1 MNQLLHII
9 INKYLDV
16 FLSSKTYYRSVD
28 LCKKS
33 MAWLSLFFFTL
44 TLNAQNPNQKIMH
57 LSFDDSYY
65 FLMDLTKKTTN
76 YNSIFENPFL
86 GKLKYFHDTYGAVFS
101 LYCYT
106 YSPGANWNISPLKTT
121 YAQEFINNS
130 DWLKLG
136 FHNRNSNYAT
146 EDWQIRYYEDFLS
159 VIPQMEGRSKCFDL
173 VPRLHTFGLNT
184 TPAFLDSLKN
194 HADIRLKGFLF
205 ADDGRVSYC
214 LTKEQSDY
222 LKKNDSLYD
231 AANDLYYF
239 TTETRLESVKDSA
252 AFLAQFLTSAY
263 ASRANI
269 LPIFTHEHMVSNLNG
284 TLRPDKD
291 YLFGRMEACIKW
303 AIVNNYKFDFPM
315 NLIPNK
321 ILTGNI
327 SLNAD
332 INVITVKGNTIS
344 TQKTGIF
351 QIFNAS
357 GLLLYRKE
365 NVSSIDP
372 KLSPGIYIVDYIGN
386 DGIHTTEK
394 IAI

>member
-1 MNQLLHII
+1 MKQLRPITT
-9 INKYLDV
+9 NKYTNIT
-16 FLSSKTYYRSVD
+16 FSFKAGSWTIN

-33 MAWLSLFFFTL
+33 IVWLYLFVFTFS
-44 TLNAQNPNQKIMH
+44 LNAQNSTQKIMH

-65 FLMDLTKKTTN
+65 FMMDLTKKTTN

-86 GKLKYFHDTYGAVFS
+86 RKLKSFHDTYGAVFS

-121 YAQEFINNS
+121 YAQEFIDNS

-136 FHNRNSNYAT
+136 FHNRNSKYAT

-159 VIPQMEGRSKCFDL
+159 VIPEMEGRSKCFDV

-184 TPAFLDSLKN
+184 TSAFLDSLKN
-194 HADIRLKGFLF
+194 HADIGLKGFLF

-214 LTKEQSDY
+214 LTKDQSDY

-239 TTETRLESVKDSA
+239 TSETRLESVKDSV
-252 AFLAQFLTSAY
+252 AFLAQFLTPAY

-269 LPIFTHEHMVSNLNG
+269 LPIFTHEHMLSNLNG

-303 AIVNNYKFDFPM
+303 AIANNYKFDYPM

-321 ILTGNI
+321 TLSGSK
-327 SLNAD
+327 SLSADAD
-332 INVITVKGNTIS
+332 IITVKGNTIS
-344 TQKTGIF
+344 TKTTGNF
-351 QIFNAS
+351 QVFNAS
-357 GLLLYRKE
+357 GVLLYRKE
-365 NVSSIDP
+365 NVSSINA
-372 KLSPGIYIVDYIGN
+372 KLSRGIYIVDFKGN
-386 DGIHTTEK
+386 DGIHAKEK
-394 IAI
+394 IVI